1 MARKSRFSKSRSSKS
16 RPAKMGRKWTQ
27 DDFLAYNIK
36 VVYQDLQTFFGIKD
50 LPSPDVESEAL
61 TAQDF
66 RTATAR
72 WTSSMLFHIDRVA
85 KPDETGRKS
94 STIDFVKAVFN
105 VLNYPDALQRRF
117 LLAWL
122 KLDYLASQG
131 RRPQVDVCISDDTG
145 AILLLAK
152 VDMHLRGFDP
162 EPRLISDAIAA
173 FHNNNNLRAKFFG
186 TDPITSKVM
195 PGIVVDETM
204 PTFYKIPI
212 TPELVAAV
220 ESGKRP
226 EEETIVHAYCP
237 EVPRP
242 EEGIRPLDNRFIIL
256 SCFEAFRRFM

>member
-1 MARKSRFSKSRSSKS
+1 
-16 RPAKMGRKWTQ
+16 MGRKWTQ

-50 LPSPDVESEAL
+50 LPSPDVESDAL
-61 TAQDF
+61 TAQDVN
-66 RTATAR
+66 TAAR
-72 WTSSMLFHIDRVA
+72 WTSSMLFHMDRVA
-85 KPDETGRKS
+85 EPDETGRKS

-105 VLNYPDALQRRF
+105 
-117 LLAWL
+117 
-122 KLDYLASQG
+122 G
-131 RRPQVDVCISDDTG
+131 RRPQVDVCISDDTF

-173 FHNNNNLRAKFFG
+173 FHNDNIRRATYLR
-186 TDPITSKVM
+186 TDPLTSKVM

-212 TPELVAAV
+212 TPELVKAV
-220 ESGKRP
+220 ESGERP
-226 EEETIVHAYCP
+226 EEETIVHAYRP

-256 SCFEAFRRFM
+256 SCFEAFRKFM